1 MNQDG
6 IYIVLNYPPTPNQ
19 LFKYSTQPQIQ
30 KLIQNQCYSAKSKS
44 VLLHQWATG
53 NWDIWV
59 KTPFCYYIILPE
71 KNKVFNHISMKE
83 EENILKIHVVCL
95 RSHWS
100 ATGDNLWH

>member
-44 VLLHQWATG
+44 VLFHQWATG
-53 NWDIWV
+53 N
-59 KTPFCYYIILPE
+59 
-71 KNKVFNHISMKE
+71 
-83 EENILKIHVVCL
+83 
-95 RSHWS
+95 
-100 ATGDNLWH
+100 

>member
-6 IYIVLNYPPTPNQ
+6 LYIVLNYPPTPNQ

-53 NWDIWV
+53 N
-59 KTPFCYYIILPE
+59 
-71 KNKVFNHISMKE
+71 
-83 EENILKIHVVCL
+83 
-95 RSHWS
+95 
-100 ATGDNLWH
+100 